1 MGVPY
6 PGGGGADGEVALEG
20 GERAVGVGVVGV
32 GPSCEKRAMEQWP
45 WGDIG
50 GLGNVVASSGRVGD
64 ARLWRV
70 VHNHGGGSSCVDVD
84 NDVELSCRR
93 HLDEQKCEGR

>member
-6 PGGGGADGEVALEG
+6 PGGGGADEEVALKG
-20 GERAVGVGVVGV
+20 GERVVGVGVVGV
-32 GPSCEKRAMEQWP
+32 GPSCKKRVMEPWL

-50 GLGNVVASSGRVGD
+50 GLGDVVASSGRVGD

-70 VHNHGGGSSCVDVD
+70 VHNHGDGSSRVDVD
-84 NDVELSCRR
+84 DDVELSCRQ
-93 HLDEQKCEGR
+93 HLDKQKCEGR

>member
-32 GPSCEKRAMEQWP
+32 GPSCEQRAMEQWP

-70 VHNHGGGSSCVDVD
+70 VHNHSGSSSRVNVDD
-84 NDVELSCRR
+84 DVELSCRQ
-93 HLDEQKCEGR
+93 HLDKQKCEGR